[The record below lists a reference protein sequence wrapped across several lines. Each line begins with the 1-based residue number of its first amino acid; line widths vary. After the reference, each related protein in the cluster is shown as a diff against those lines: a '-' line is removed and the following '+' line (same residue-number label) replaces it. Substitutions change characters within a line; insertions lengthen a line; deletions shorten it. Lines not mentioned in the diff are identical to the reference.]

1 MTKKDVHLYP
11 KVGTSPKTRSVMN
24 LEVTVDDYK
33 PQALRK
39 LRPYAIMSLHAP
51 STLPAEAIIVL
62 QLLFTCFE
70 KAKAVSEGLIG
81 DMLWGF
87 AQVQPPVP
95 PELTLNGL
103 KQLAKLGYVKFQAPD
118 NTFVDLASDQAS
130 SAWIRYQPK
139 LLDLVYEGEA

>member
-1 MTKKDVHLYP
+1 MTKKDIHLYP
-11 KVGTSPKTRSVMN
+11 KVETSPKTRSVMN

-39 LRPYAIMSLHAP
+39 LRPYAVMSLHTP
-51 STLPAEAIIVL
+51 PNLSAEATIVL

-70 KAKAVSEGLIG
+70 KANAVSEGLIG

-87 AQVQPPVP
+87 AQVDPPVP

-118 NTFVDLASDQAS
+118 NSYTDLRSDQAT

-139 LLDLVYEGEA
+139 LLDLVYEVGV

>member
-1 MTKKDVHLYP
+1 MTKKEVHLYP
-11 KVGTSPKTRSVMN
+11 KVETSPKTRSVMN

-39 LRPYAIMSLHAP
+39 LRPYAVMSLHTP
-51 STLPAEAIIVL
+51 TNLPAEATIVL

-70 KAKAVSEGLIG
+70 KAQAVSEGLIG

-87 AQVQPPVP
+87 AQVHPPVP

-103 KQLAKLGYVKFQAPD
+103 KQLAKLSYIKFQAPD
-118 NTFVDLASDQAS
+118 NTFVDLASDRS
-130 SAWIRYQPK
+130 SSSWIRYQPK
-139 LLDLVYEGEA
+139 LLDLVYEV